1 MRYGP
6 AHDFYI
12 VARKNMDDKEGLPYP
27 DGVVTSEEN
36 SRKFLKRFPV
46 NDDLIQFIYR
56 TTKFIKFKGP
66 NKVKE
71 GFGLFYYSISYVCGE
86 ELNKFYQLISAWVT
100 MFELAP
106 DPVPL
111 LNEETGEKDGIL
123 FELRGLRDLL
133 KEALEKDLMVVHFG
147 I

>member
-6 AHDFYI
+6 VHDFYI
-12 VARKNMDDKEGLPYP
+12 VAKKYIDRNEDLSYP
-27 DGVVTSEEN
+27 DGVAVSEEN
-36 SRKFLKRFPV
+36 SKKFLKHFPV
-46 NDDLIQFIYR
+46 NDDLIQFIYD

-66 NKVKE
+66 DKVKE
-71 GFGLFYYSISYVCGE
+71 KSGLFYYAISYVYGE

-106 DPVPL
+106 NPVPL
-111 LNEETGEKDGIL
+111 LYEETGEKDGIL

-133 KEALEKDLMVVHFG
+133 KEAVEKNLMVVHFG